1 MSFRAGKEDGMK
13 SHIKV
18 GVIGPLWIYDTIVR
32 CFNLFPTIQ
41 PIFRLSDE
49 MDKAKEFTV
58 ELKDKVDCLFY
69 SGRIPYL
76 VSKEDVPM
84 EVPAFYIPL
93 KGAGLYQALYKM
105 KNKMNF
111 TQVSFDGIQ
120 NDYIEIVK
128 KNLEETFSYDN
139 YNDLVSLEN
148 VEGIVNFHIENVAK
162 APNTVVI
169 TSIKLVS
176 ELLANNNIVNEW
188 LKPSEEDIIV
198 AIERMLLGTNQ
209 RKQKEMQIIIGRI
222 FIEKTTTLNPDFMTE
237 QQIQKR
243 NHSTYRMLLHF
254 AEQMSGYLTALSS
267 TEYLFVTNRGI
278 FERVTE
284 GYKVLPIVDELKKKL
299 GVTLSIGIGFGFSA
313 LEAGSHARVALI
325 QAQEN
330 GGDSCY
336 IVNEDRSVF
345 GPIDITAPMKYPLA
359 VTDQLLIQQSAA
371 VGMNAANIEKT
382 MALIRRKKKNE
393 FTSHEL
399 ASVLGITPR
408 SAHRIVQSWLDAS
421 LIEVIGT
428 EKISRRG
435 RPRQV
440 FRLLNSEENSI

>member
-1 MSFRAGKEDGMK
+1 MNT
-13 SHIKV
+13 HIKV
-18 GVIGPLWIYDTIVR
+18 GVIGPLWIYDTLVR
-32 CFNLFPTIQ
+32 CFNLFPSIQ

-49 MDKAKEFTV
+49 IDKAKEFTI
-58 ELKDKVDCLFY
+58 ELREEVDCLFY

-76 VSKEDVPM
+76 VAKEEVPI

-93 KGAGLYQALYKM
+93 KGAGLYKALYKM
-105 KNKMNF
+105 KSKMNI
-111 TQVSFDGIQ
+111 TQISFDGIP
-120 NDYIEIVK
+120 NDYIELVK
-128 KNLEETFSYDN
+128 NNLDETFTYDI
-139 YNDLVSLEN
+139 YNDLVS
-148 VEGIVNFHIENVAK
+148 VESVEDIVNFHRQNVAK
-162 APNTVVI
+162 ESKTVVI
-169 TSIKLVS
+169 TSLKLVS
-176 ELLANNNIVNEW
+176 DLLTNNHIVNEW

-222 FIEKTTTLNPDFMTE
+222 LIENSTSPTTDFMTE
-237 QQIQKR
+237 QQIQKK
-243 NHSTYRMLLHF
+243 NHTTYRLLLHF

-267 TEYLFVTNRGI
+267 TEYLFITNRGI

-284 GYKVLPIVDELKKKL
+284 GYKVMPIIDELKKKI

-345 GPIDITAPMKYPLA
+345 GPIDLVAPMKYPLA
-359 VTDQLLIQQSAA
+359 VTDQLLIKQSES

-393 FTSHEL
+393 FTAHEL

-408 SAHRIVQSWLDAS
+408 SAHRIVQSWLDAA

-440 FRLLNSEENSI
+440 FTLLNSEENSI

>member
-1 MSFRAGKEDGMK
+1 MK
-13 SHIKV
+13 AHLKV
-18 GVIGPLWIYDTIVR
+18 GVIGPLWIYDTLVR
-32 CFNLFPTIQ
+32 CFGLFPTIQ

-49 MDKAKEFTV
+49 IENAKKFTV
-58 ELKDKVDCLFY
+58 ELEDKVDCLFY

-76 VSKEDVPM
+76 LAKEKVSTEIPT
-84 EVPAFYIPL
+84 FYIPL
-93 KGAGLYQALYKM
+93 KGAGLYQSLYKL
-105 KNKMNF
+105 KSNMNF
-111 TQVSFDGIQ
+111 TQISFDGIQ

-139 YNDLVSLEN
+139 YSDLVSLEN
-148 VEGIVNFHIENVAK
+148 IEDIINFHMENVEKDSGTA
-162 APNTVVI
+162 VI
-169 TSIKLVS
+169 TSLRLVS
-176 ELLANNNIVNEW
+176 ERLTSNNIVNEW

-198 AIERMLLGTNQ
+198 AIERMLLGTTQ
-209 RKQKEMQIIIGRI
+209 RKQKEMQIIVGRI
-222 FIEKTTTLNPDFMTE
+222 CIENLTMLASEFMTE

-243 NHSTYRMLLHF
+243 NHTTYRMLLHF

-267 TEYLFVTNRGI
+267 TEYLFVTSRGI

-284 GYKVLPIVDELKKKL
+284 GYKVLPILDELKKKI
-299 GVTLSIGIGFGFSA
+299 GVTLSIGVGFGFSA
-313 LEAGSHARVALI
+313 LEAGSHARVALM

-330 GGDSCY
+330 GGNSCY
-336 IVNEDRSVF
+336 IVNEDKSVF
-345 GPIDITAPMKYPLA
+345 GPINLIAPMKYPLT
-359 VTDQLLIQQSAA
+359 VTDQLLIQQSEA
-371 VGMNAANIEKT
+371 VGLNAANIEKT

-393 FTSHEL
+393 FTAHEL

-408 SAHRIVQSWLDAS
+408 SAHRIVQSWLDIS

-440 FRLLNSEENSI
+440 FTLLKSEEERL